1 LAGTWYEEGRH
12 HDIHTSLL
20 TILQALLPLDLRL
33 GKVSQL
39 RPAGWQDLIPVASQ
53 MLILATVFQCVD
65 PVLTI
70 AACLSS
76 KPVFLNPMDKRD
88 EASECDGLLPPHT
101 HLV

>member
-1 LAGTWYEEGRH
+1 
-12 HDIHTSLL
+12 
-20 TILQALLPLDLRL
+20 
-33 GKVSQL
+33 
-39 RPAGWQDLIPVASQ
+39 

-88 EASECDGLLPPHT
+88 EASECDSLLLPHT